1 MLVNTRDALDRG
13 WSIFSPFCFWFR
25 AGTGLLKT
33 ESYQDAKNNSA
44 IGVLLSAKVAHAPG
58 GRLCQIILEVLV
70 VGTARVQ
77 SAIAAEGF
85 RQSRLNLR
93 TTKRAGTLYSP
104 GEPPVVAQPSSGI
117 ASPT

>member
-25 AGTGLLKT
+25 AGTGLPKT

-58 GRLCQIILEVLV
+58 GRLCQIILEVR
-70 VGTARVQ
+70 ARTVDERGNERYL
-77 SAIAAEGF
+77 SW
-85 RQSRLNLR
+85 LLR
-93 TTKRAGTLYSP
+93 
-104 GEPPVVAQPSSGI
+104 
-117 ASPT
+117 